1 MFDAQVEQYAQDRQ
15 CQLCNRIGS
24 PNTVQ
29 LEEKRKGPQSDW
41 EKQARLDVDQQ
52 AGDAGLFHSVK
63 ISTDAAGDPN
73 HQEGKGGDDQRR
85 HGLLGN
91 WSAHTKEG
99 DNLTAQQAY
108 ADCGGKRNQN
118 RQRDCLFKEEADML
132 LLTCA
137 VVKAQQRLNTVAHSL
152 QQQLHRCQHIG
163 QQRKDGKG
171 IVTAVADALPV
182 GQNDDDRWNQRLTKG
197 GDADAQ
203 DGL

>member
-1 MFDAQVEQYAQDRQ
+1 MLNAQIKQYTQNGQ

-29 LEEKRKGPQSDW
+29 LEEKGKGPQSDW

-63 ISTDAAGDPN
+63 ISADAAGDPD

-91 WSAHTKEG
+91 RSAHTKEG

-118 RQRDCLFKEEADML
+118 RQRDCLFKEKADML

-171 IVTAVADALPV
+171 GCTASWSV
-182 GQNDDDRWNQRLTKG
+182 R
-197 GDADAQ
+197 
-203 DGL
+203 